1 MYVIQKLLGKT
12 TGSFKLE
19 QLAILNG
26 WALSAQRKGKSTV
39 LGLSY
44 VFGLAAG
51 SIGEKRLK

>member
-1 MYVIQKLLGKT
+1 MYVIQIGKT
-12 TGSFKLE
+12 IGSFKLE